1 MTTQPTQPPQL
12 STKLFTLPFEQRVV
26 LAQELWDSVHMEAQ
40 AAPFTPEQLAEVDR
54 RIALADAGELIA
66 EPWDAVRAELL
77 GDL

>member
-1 MTTQPTQPPQL
+1 MQL
-12 STKLFTLPFEQRVV
+12 QLPNDLLTLPLEQRVV
-26 LAQELWDSVHMEAQ
+26 LAQELWDSVHAEAQ

-77 GDL
+77 RGL